1 LCRGYFIFQVKLFL
15 FPLVLNQFNY
25 MGLGKNFF
33 AFLFQLSQSLRIN
46 MFYLNGE
53 DVTGFSTVIHRVK
66 ISKLSLNK
74 LMRNAFT
81 ACVLIRI
88 KNMDINVIIN
98 CGFNYHSSKLPAI

>member
-15 FPLVLNQFNY
+15 FPLVLDQFNN
-25 MGLGKNFF
+25 MGLGENFF
-33 AFLFQLSQSLRIN
+33 AFLFQFSQSLRIN

-53 DVTGFSTVIHRVK
+53 DVTGFSKVIHRVK

-74 LMRNAFT
+74 LMSNAFT
-81 ACVLIRI
+81 GCVFIRI

-98 CGFNYHSSKLPAI
+98 CGLNYHSSMLTAT